1 MSRFLASPR
10 RRRRLTWL
18 GVVVAVGLAVLVS
31 FVFFRNTAPAH
42 APKFTKG
49 KPSEYREPK
58 AVKHSRYERL
68 TAIGVATEF
77 LRTALTRR
85 DVDRSWVL
93 TEASLHQGYTRA
105 QWDTGNEL
113 PFPPYH
119 YRVIRWKPD
128 YSYRTRI
135 GLQVALFP
143 AKSEHQ
149 RAAVFY
155 LDLRRHGSG
164 KHERWLVSE
173 FVPAPSSG
181 STAPGIGEG
190 ASDLH
195 ISLPTSGTSKSPLSA
210 TWLLLPL
217 SAFSLIFLVPLGL
230 GVRGFV
236 RNRRAMREYEAAATY
251 RSTSSPS

>member
-1 MSRFLASPR
+1 MARCGRRGRPCRPR
-10 RRRRLTWL
+10 LIRLL
-18 GVVVAVGLAVLVS
+18 PQHGAC
-31 FVFFRNTAPAH
+31 AH
-42 APKFTKG
+42 AEVHEG
-49 KPSEYREPK
+49 KAKRVSG
-58 AVKHSRYERL
+58 AQGSQ
-68 TAIGVATEF
+68 AF
-77 LRTALTRR
+77 AL
-85 DVDRSWVL
+85 
-93 TEASLHQGYTRA
+93 
-105 QWDTGNEL
+105 
-113 PFPPYH
+113 
-119 YRVIRWKPD
+119 
-128 YSYRTRI
+128 
-135 GLQVALFP
+135 
-143 AKSEHQ
+143 

-173 FVPAPSSG
+173 FAPAPSSG

-236 RNRRAMREYEAAATY
+236 RNRRAMREYEAAGTY